1 MAKNLADLT
10 GARTTKHS
18 NGNGHGKAKGL
29 RFNRFFTPPGSHAYD
44 LVEWERRTA
53 SITGEK
59 GQVIFEQKDVEVP
72 RSWSQLAINV
82 VAQKYFRG
90 SPGSPERE
98 TSVRQIIDRVVD
110 TIANWGRQGSYFATE
125 DDAANWAEELRFLLV
140 TQHASFNSPVWFN
153 IGIPS
158 RSQQASA
165 CFINSVQDS
174 MESILDLAKTE
185 GMLFKFGSGT
195 GTNLSVLRS
204 SKEQLSGGGTASGP
218 VSFMKGYDSF
228 AGSIK
233 SGGTTRRAAKM
244 VILNADHPDVVDFI
258 HSKAEEE
265 KKAWALIEAGYN
277 AGFNVPGGAY
287 DSVQFQNANHSVRVT
302 DDFMR
307 AVIDDKE
314 WKTKAVVGG
323 RTVDT
328 YKARDLWREIA
339 DAAWICG
346 DPGLQ
351 FDTTIQDWNVV
362 PNTGRINATNPC
374 SEFVFLD
381 DTACN
386 LLSLNLMKFQTA
398 QGTFDV
404 ERLQR
409 AVDVCF
415 TGQEILVS
423 NASYPTQAIGKNSEA
438 LRPLGL
444 GYANIGALLM
454 SMGLAYDS
462 DEGRRFAGAI
472 TAIMTGRAFAQSAR
486 MAQVKCPF
494 SEYAKNREPML
505 SVMEKHR
512 AAAHQLTTSPESA
525 DVIQGAKD
533 TWDEAVKLGR
543 AHGYRNAQATV
554 LAPTGC
560 LVGDT
565 LVITDRGLVRL
576 QGLGDPNGDK
586 WQSLDTQVA
595 TDQGPQKATKFFVN
609 GAEPVVTV
617 ETSRGYRIQGTTTHR
632 IKVVDSDGQWTWR
645 RLSDLRSGDRVPM
658 MLGGMVGEP
667 TEVQLPPLP
676 DAYWTS
682 DQNTFVPRRM
692 TADLAE
698 LIGYFMGDGS
708 LHTKGIRVCVT
719 SGDRDVVD
727 HLTGLGESLFGL
739 KAAVTQ
745 KRGYTEVAFNSVR
758 LVLWW
763 EACGFAKR
771 VPVADHRGKGYV
783 VHVPEA
789 VLHANDPAVYSAFVR
804 GLFEADGTV
813 SSGYVSFTTTTEQF
827 SRDVQ
832 AILLALG
839 FVSTRKV
846 DAPGKGSWGSS
857 PRYVLRLLNQSVS
870 GLFGKSVGF
879 ISERK
884 LALVAPVDHP
894 QAARYDHIPL
904 SQEMVHRLAP
914 ENDRLRQILM
924 MAIHRHGAVSRR
936 SATQLLERTGSAEL
950 KQMLSFFYDS
960 VEKAELGEEQLTYD
974 LSVPENVTYVANG
987 FVSHNTIGLM
997 MDCDTTGIEPD
1008 LALVKYKKLVGGGL
1022 LKIVNTTVPAAL
1034 RKLGYDEVKVKEIV
1048 EYIDENDTI
1057 EGAPHLQDEHLKVF
1071 DCAFKPVKGARSI
1084 APMGHVRMMAAVQP
1098 FISGS
1103 MSKTVNLPTDATV
1116 DDIQQ
1121 TYVESWKL
1129 GLKCIAIYRD
1139 GCKRSQPL
1147 STSLDKEKKA
1157 TAPVDVEYRAVRRK
1171 LPDER
1176 KAVTHKFD
1184 IGGHEGYLT
1193 VGLYEDGMPGEL
1205 FVTMAKEG
1213 STISGLMDAFATQ
1226 TSYALQFGVPLKFMV
1241 DKFSHMRFE
1250 PSGFT
1255 KNKEIPIAKSI
1266 VDYIFRWMASHFL
1279 PVEEQDEAGVIRRD
1293 DAPAPIAGRAQGAPS
1308 ENPKPVTTEFKV
1320 IAAPSNIQKLAFV
1333 NTGDAPA
1340 CADCGAITVRS
1351 GSCYKC
1357 LNCGAT
1363 TGCS

>member
-1 MAKNLADLT
+1 MAKNLADLS
-10 GARTTKHS
+10 GARTTKHH

-29 RFNRFFTPPGSHAYD
+29 RFGRFFTPPGSHAYD

-53 SITGEK
+53 AITGEK

-90 SPGSPERE
+90 SPDSPERE

-110 TIANWGRQGSYFATE
+110 TLARWGREGGYFATE
-125 DDAANWAEELRFLLV
+125 EDAQNWSEELRFLLV
-140 TQHASFNSPVWFN
+140 TQQASFNSPVWFN
-153 IGIPS
+153 IGVPG
-158 RSQQASA
+158 RQQQASA
-165 CFINSVQDS
+165 CFINAVNDS
-174 MESILDLAKTE
+174 MESILELVKTE

-244 VILNADHPDVVDFI
+244 VILNADHPDVMDFI
-258 HSKAEEE
+258 RSKAEEE

-302 DDFMR
+302 DEFMR
-307 AVIDDKE
+307 DVIDDKE
-314 WKTKAVVGG
+314 WKTKAVVDG
-323 RTVDT
+323 RTIET
-328 YKARDLWREIA
+328 YKARDVWREIA

-362 PNTGRINATNPC
+362 SNTGRINATNPC

-386 LLSLNLMKFQTA
+386 LLSLNLMKFQNEK
-398 QGTFDV
+398 GIFDV
-404 ERLQR
+404 ERFQR
-409 AVDVCF
+409 AVDITF

-423 NASYPTQAIGKNSEA
+423 NASYPTPQIAKNSEA

-486 MAQVKCPF
+486 MAQVKGPF
-494 SEYAKNREPML
+494 TEYAKNREPML
-505 SVMEKHR
+505 RVMEKHR
-512 AAAHQLTTSPESA
+512 AAAHQLSTSPEAA
-525 DVIQGAKD
+525 DVVSAARS

-554 LAPTGC
+554 LAPTG
-560 LVGDT
+560 
-565 LVITDRGLVRL
+565 
-576 QGLGDPNGDK
+576 
-586 WQSLDTQVA
+586 
-595 TDQGPQKATKFFVN
+595 
-609 GAEPVVTV
+609 
-617 ETSRGYRIQGTTTHR
+617 
-632 IKVVDSDGQWTWR
+632 
-645 RLSDLRSGDRVPM
+645 
-658 MLGGMVGEP
+658 
-667 TEVQLPPLP
+667 
-676 DAYWTS
+676 
-682 DQNTFVPRRM
+682 
-692 TADLAE
+692 
-698 LIGYFMGDGS
+698 
-708 LHTKGIRVCVT
+708 
-719 SGDRDVVD
+719 
-727 HLTGLGESLFGL
+727 
-739 KAAVTQ
+739 
-745 KRGYTEVAFNSVR
+745 
-758 LVLWW
+758 
-763 EACGFAKR
+763 
-771 VPVADHRGKGYV
+771 
-783 VHVPEA
+783 
-789 VLHANDPAVYSAFVR
+789 
-804 GLFEADGTV
+804 
-813 SSGYVSFTTTTEQF
+813 
-827 SRDVQ
+827 
-832 AILLALG
+832 
-839 FVSTRKV
+839 
-846 DAPGKGSWGSS
+846 
-857 PRYVLRLLNQSVS
+857 
-870 GLFGKSVGF
+870 
-879 ISERK
+879 
-884 LALVAPVDHP
+884 
-894 QAARYDHIPL
+894 
-904 SQEMVHRLAP
+904 
-914 ENDRLRQILM
+914 
-924 MAIHRHGAVSRR
+924 
-936 SATQLLERTGSAEL
+936 
-950 KQMLSFFYDS
+950 
-960 VEKAELGEEQLTYD
+960 
-974 LSVPENVTYVANG
+974 
-987 FVSHNTIGLM
+987 TIGLM

-1071 DCAFKPVKGARSI
+1071 DCAFKPVKGSRSI
-1084 APMGHVRMMAAVQP
+1084 APMGHVRMMAAAQP

-1103 MSKTVNLPTDATV
+1103 MSKTVNLPTEATV
-1116 DDIQQ
+1116 EDIQQ
-1121 TYVESWKL
+1121 TYMESWKL

-1147 STSLDKEKKA
+1147 STSLDKEKKVVA
-1157 TAPVDVEYRAVRRK
+1157 AMTADVEYRAMRRK

-1255 KNKEIPIAKSI
+1255 KNREIPIAKSI

-1293 DAPAPIAGRAQGAPS
+1293 DAPAPVADAKPS
-1308 ENPKPVTTEFKV
+1308 EPEFKV
-1320 IAAPSNIQKLAFV
+1320 IASPKGINGTTTQKIAFV
-1333 NTGDAPA
+1333 NTDAPA
-1340 CADCGAITVRS
+1340 CPDCGSITVRS